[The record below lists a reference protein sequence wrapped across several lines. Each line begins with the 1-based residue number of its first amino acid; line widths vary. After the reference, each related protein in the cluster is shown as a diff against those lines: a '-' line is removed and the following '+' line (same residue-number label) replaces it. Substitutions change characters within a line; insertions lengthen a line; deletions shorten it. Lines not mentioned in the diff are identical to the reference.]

1 MRGTTL
7 KKLQHGVAAVEFAL
21 VLPLLVLLSIFT
33 IEFGRAMYQYNIL
46 AKSVRD
52 AARYLSVQ
60 LPNTHETEAR
70 NLIVYG
76 NLAGTGTPLATGL
89 NTSHVPA
96 PTWQDVGADPV
107 ITTVTVRVS
116 GYSFVSMWTSVFGL
130 PFGTIPFSNIEA
142 SMRSHIT

>member
-1 MRGTTL
+1 MRRTTL

-21 VLPLLVLLSIFT
+21 ILPLLILLSIFT
-33 IEFGRAMYQYNIL
+33 IEFGRAMYQYNTL

-60 LPNTHETEAR
+60 LPNTHSAEAR

-76 NLAGTGTPLATGL
+76 NLAGTGTPLVTGL
-89 NTSHVPA
+89 NTSHVPT
-96 PTWQDVGADPV
+96 PTWQPVGADPV

-130 PFGTIPFSNIEA
+130 PFGTIPYSDIVA
-142 SMRSHIT
+142 SMRSHI